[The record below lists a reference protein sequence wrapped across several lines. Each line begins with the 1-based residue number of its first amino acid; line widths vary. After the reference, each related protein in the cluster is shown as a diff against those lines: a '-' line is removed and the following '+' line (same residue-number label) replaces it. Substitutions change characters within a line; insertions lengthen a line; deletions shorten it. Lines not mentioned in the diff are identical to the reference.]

1 MTELQKIVQLF
12 TDLQKGECWIG
23 LNLQDALSGVN
34 ATTASYKR
42 TENGNAIWQLVN
54 HLIYWRKTVMIRLS
68 GKNERPEMTDFYFPE
83 NRTEALWHETIVEFE
98 KVSDT
103 FIHAVKA
110 FDETKLD
117 QPSPKKEQTYYQ
129 LLMGCLQHDAY
140 HMGQIVLLKK
150 DGGNI
155 EY

>member
-12 TDLQKGECWIG
+12 TDLQKGDCWIG
-23 LNLQDALSGVN
+23 LNLQDALSSVD
-34 ATTASYKR
+34 AATASYKR

-54 HLIYWRKTVMIRLS
+54 HLIYWRKTVMIRLN

-83 NRTEALWHETIVEFE
+83 NRTEVLWQETVTEFE

-103 FIHAVKA
+103 FIQTLKA
-110 FDETKLD
+110 FDENKLD
-117 QPSPKKEQTYYQ
+117 QASPKKEQTYYQ

-150 DGGNI
+150 NKENI